1 MTANTTA
8 SAFQRL
14 EFLKQCSLTEAI
26 GQAESLAIP
35 DAAAAA
41 AIYRDWI
48 AYHPADPLLHAAYF
62 NYGVALSRAGD
73 PSGAINAT
81 RENLRV
87 KPDFYAAYINLGRLL
102 EDTGQKGEAVSEW
115 LGLVKRLA
123 EINGDSVKNKLSA
136 LQQIGRVLEGL
147 NVDTAAED
155 ALKQAL
161 DISVAQPEVIQHWIS
176 LRQRQCKWPVI
187 SAWEYV
193 RAPQLIAEISPL
205 SLCNLTDDPVFQ
217 LARAWR
223 YNKQSLKLD
232 SARQAPESWSPPG
245 SRASGKLRIGYVS
258 SDLREHAVGFAMTDV
273 IEEHDRGRFD
283 IYAYY
288 CGINRVDP
296 TQERIKRGVDR
307 WTDINGMSDEEA
319 AAKIRKDKID
329 IIVDLNGYTKDAR
342 TRVFALRPAPIAVN
356 WFGFPGTMASPYH
369 HYIIADDAIIPPS
382 QEIYYSEKVLRLACY
397 QPNDRKRTIAANP
410 PSRRDEGLPEGALVY
425 CSLNGPQKFTP
436 EVFLAWMA
444 ILTRTPGS
452 VLWLLGAGDDANN
465 RLRERATQQGLAP
478 ERLIFAQKKPNPEHL
493 ARYALADLF
502 LDTFPYG
509 AHTTASDAM
518 WMGVPILT
526 MPGKGFASRVC
537 ASLLKAAGI
546 GELIC
551 VTLQEYIDRAVALG
565 QSPGELKALR
575 QRLLAGRSASLLFD
589 TPRLVRDLETL
600 YQSMWA
606 DFQSGALPQPD
617 LANLDIYEEVGI
629 DLGLE
634 DVSYLSEDAYRTT
647 YIRKLKERHA
657 VRPIRTDDRLWRGG
671 A

>member
-8 SAFQRL
+8 SALQRL

-26 GQAESLAIP
+26 GRAESLAVP

-81 RENLRV
+81 RESLRV

-147 NVDTAAED
+147 NVDAAAED

-193 RAPQLIAEISPL
+193 RAPQLIADISPL
-205 SLCNLTDDPVFQ
+205 SLCNLADDPVFQ

-232 SARQAPESWSPPG
+232 RARQTPEPWSPAG
-245 SRASGKLRIGYVS
+245 NRASGKLRIGYVS

-288 CGINRVDP
+288 CGIDRIDP
-296 TQERIKRGVDR
+296 TQERIKRRVDR

-329 IIVDLNGYTKDAR
+329 IVVDLNGYTKDAR

-369 HYIIADDAIIPPS
+369 HYIIADDAIIPPH

-397 QPNDRKRTIAANP
+397 QPNDRKRIIAANP
-410 PSRRDEGLPEGALVY
+410 ASRRDEGLPEGALVY

-444 ILTRTPGS
+444 ILTRTPAS

-465 RLRERATQQGLAP
+465 RLRALATQHGVAP

-526 MPGKGFASRVC
+526 TPGKGFASRVC
-537 ASLLKAAGI
+537 ASLVKAAGM

-551 VTLQEYIDRAVALG
+551 ANLQEYIDRAVALG
-565 QSPGELKALR
+565 QSPGELKALK

-589 TPRLVRDLETL
+589 TPRLVRDLEKL
-600 YQSMWA
+600 YRSMWA
-606 DFQSGALPQPD
+606 DFQSGALPKPD

-634 DVSYLSEDAYRTT
+634 DVSYRGEDAYRAM
-647 YIRKLKERHA
+647 YIKKLKERHA
-657 VRPIRTDDRLWRGG
+657 IRPIRSDDRLWRGG